1 MKAAAAGLDASAA
14 PSGAPGS
21 PAPVPEGY
29 LLVGTQGTEVDAAR
43 QQCCCVQ
50 VAQWDHLLPAML
62 VCRTDDTPE
71 PSGDAEMC
79 PSSAQSPQPSATVM
93 ESAIKVTVKEPERL
107 EASAALG
114 LKTQH
119 WVYAI
124 TTDSTLPG
132 LVASNVM
139 VRRRF
144 SEFEVSKQAP
154 GRHAGGKPSPLWH
167 GSACITMVL
176 TPAVA
181 PCCHH
186 RPFTK
191 CCQQNTSA
199 ASCRRCR
206 KRRSLK
212 TTQRTS
218 CAGAARTCK
227 CVLLPVPAIYSSH
240 LPCTLASDYHPLALL
255 RCCQFVP
262 LPRCT
267 CGP

>member
-1 MKAAAAGLDASAA
+1 MKAAAARLDASAA
-14 PSGAPGS
+14 SSGAPGS
-21 PAPVPEGY
+21 PALKGY
-29 LLVGTQGTEVDAAR
+29 LLVGTKGTEVDAAR

-50 VAQWDHLLPAML
+50 MAQWDMLPAML

-71 PSGDAEMC
+71 PGHAAGDAEVY
-79 PSSAQSPQPSATVM
+79 PSSAPSPQPSATVM

-124 TTDSTLPG
+124 TTDSTLPC
-132 LVASNVM
+132 LVSSNVM

-144 SEFEVSKQAP
+144 SEFEVSKQAL
-154 GRHAGGKPSPLWH
+154 GRYAGGKPSPLWNC
-167 GSACITMVL
+167 SACITMVL

-191 CCQQNTSA
+191 CCQQSTSA

-206 KRRSLK
+206 KRHSLK

-240 LPCTLASDYHPLALL
+240 LPCTLTLDYHLLALL
-255 RCCQFVP
+255 RCC
-262 LPRCT
+262 
-267 CGP
+267 